1 MARRNENDY
10 IFSSVLI
17 RSKEGSL
24 LKRSDYGRLLEQR
37 ELGTALRLLDELG
50 YTGMAALSEDEHEH
64 AGLNDEENALYEKNV
79 GDFEELLDEELRK
92 TYELVLSL
100 TAEDESVRLLLYP
113 NDYHNAKVLLK
124 AEVLGTDPRRLMISN
139 ASIAPHSLREAV
151 RKRDFTKLSPEL
163 SRGINAALEAF
174 SRSRD
179 PQEIDII
186 LDKACFADMLSEAEK
201 LENAFV
207 SEYLRLLIDI
217 ANMSALVRLR
227 RMKQQRAAFSGI
239 FIEGGNVDRSKL
251 EAMYDEAYTQIAER
265 LMPLG
270 YHKFFSVGAE
280 TARVNGSFTAMEKIA
295 DDLEMEQAK
304 KAKYLPFGLE
314 VAVAYIIA
322 KEAEIKNLRIIL
334 AGIRAKTD
342 AARIT
347 ERLRETYV

>member
-10 IFSSVLI
+10 IFPSVLI

-24 LKRSDYGRLLEQR
+24 PKRSDYERLLEQR
-37 ELGTALRLLDELG
+37 ELGTALRMLEELG
-50 YTGMAALSEDEHEH
+50 YTGMAALADDEHEH
-64 AGLNDEENALYEKNV
+64 DGMNGESNDLYAKNAS
-79 GDFEELLDEELRK
+79 DFEELLDEELRK
-92 TYELVLSL
+92 SYELVLSL

-124 AEVLGTDPRRLMISN
+124 AEFLGTDPMPLMISN
-139 ASIAPHSLREAV
+139 ASIAPQSLREAV
-151 RKRDFTKLSPEL
+151 RKRELARLSPEL
-163 SRGINAALEAF
+163 SRGISTALETF

-201 LENAFV
+201 LENDFV
-207 SEYLRLLIDI
+207 SEYLSLLIDL

-239 FIEGGNVDRSKL
+239 FIEGGKVNRSKL
-251 EAMYDEAYTQIAER
+251 EAAYDEAYAQIAER
-265 LMPLG
+265 LMPFG

-280 TARVNGSFTAMEKIA
+280 TAEASGSFTAMERIA
-295 DDLEMEQAK
+295 DDLKMEQAK

-314 VAVAYIIA
+314 VAVAYTIA

-342 AARIT
+342 AARIA